1 MIFTAFKK
9 LSPIEEAKL
18 KKIMDDPVL
27 WAKAFIQARNP
38 ATMKTG
44 PWIARKYQVE
54 MMHDDSLRKV
64 YRMGRRLGKTDTMC
78 VEGLHKAANNKG
90 FRILYVTPYENQVD
104 LIFARM
110 KEIIADSPLIKT
122 LVTRITNSPYKI
134 EFSNGSQI
142 RGFTTGAASGNGAA
156 SVIS

>member
-1 MIFTAFKK
+1 MYIQGYVKRYATLYCNDIEVKIKNLTIIK
-9 LSPIEEAKL
+9 L
-18 KKIMDDPVL
+18 
-27 WAKAFIQARNP
+27 
-38 ATMKTG
+38 
-44 PWIARKYQVE
+44 
-54 MMHDDSLRKV
+54 
-64 YRMGRRLGKTDTMC
+64 KTDTMC

-156 SVIS
+156 SVRGQKAS